1 MFCGIAGGLK
11 GAAPSQ
17 ASEVCHE
24 VISLQVACISP
35 EALIKSMEGDQS
47 GA

>member
-1 MFCGIAGGLK
+1 MCCGIAGGLK

-35 EALIKSMEGDQS
+35 EVLIKSMEWDQS
-47 GA
+47 RA

>member
-1 MFCGIAGGLK
+1 MCCGIAGGLK

-35 EALIKSMEGDQS
+35 GTRIESGGRDLS

>member
-1 MFCGIAGGLK
+1 MCCGIAGGLK

-35 EALIKSMEGDQS
+35 EELIRSTERDQS